1 MTARPKSVPSKTPRA
16 RTGAPASA
24 PAAAAEGA
32 PGPKEALFAQL
43 ASVAKALGHAHRLE
57 LLDLVAQG
65 ERSVEALAG
74 ATGLSV
80 ANTSQHLQHLRRA
93 GLVAARRRGKQ
104 VLYRLAD
111 EAAIPLLVALRTV
124 AERNLAEV
132 QQLLDGWFRE
142 RDALEPVS
150 RRELSRRLRDGTV
163 TVIDVRPEE
172 EYAAGH
178 LPGAVSVPLA
188 ELKRRLRELPPDR
201 EVVAYCRG
209 PYCVMSFEAV
219 AALRKR
225 GLTARR
231 LEDGYPEWKAAGLP
245 VERAEAA

>member
-1 MTARPKSVPSKTPRA
+1 MTDPKSRS
-16 RTGAPASA
+16 ASA
-24 PAAAAEGA
+24 L
-32 PGPKEALFAQL
+32 GPKEALFAQL
-43 ASVAKALGHAHRLE
+43 AVVAKALGHPNRLE

-65 ERSVEALAG
+65 ERSVDALAT
-74 ATGLSV
+74 ATGMSI
-80 ANTSQHLQHLRRA
+80 ANASQHLQHLRRG
-93 GLVAARRRGKQ
+93 GLVTARRDGKH
-104 VLYRLAD
+104 VLYRPAD
-111 EAAIPLLVALRTV
+111 EAAIPLLAALRKV

-132 QQLLDGWFRE
+132 QRLLDGYFRE
-142 RDALEPVS
+142 RDGLEPIS

-163 TVIDVRPEE
+163 TLIDVRPEA

-178 LPGAVSVPLA
+178 VPGAVSVPLA
-188 ELKRRLRELPPDR
+188 ALKRRLRELPPGR

-225 GLTARR
+225 GITARR

-245 VERAEAA
+245 VDVEAG

>member
-1 MTARPKSVPSKTPRA
+1 MNANVKTMTDRRSS
-16 RTGAPASA
+16 PAD
-24 PAAAAEGA
+24 A
-32 PGPKEALFAQL
+32 PGPKEALFVEL
-43 ASVAKALGHAHRLE
+43 AAVAKALGHAHRLE

-65 ERSVEALAG
+65 APTVDALAA

-80 ANTSQHLQHLRRA
+80 ANASQHLQQLRRA
-93 GLVAARRRGKQ
+93 GLVAAQRDGKH
-104 VLYRLAD
+104 VRYRLAD
-111 EAAIPLLVALRTV
+111 QAVIPLLAALRTV
-124 AERNLAEV
+124 AERNVAEV
-132 QQLLDGWFRE
+132 QRLLDGYFRA

-150 RRELSRRLRDGTV
+150 RRELARRLRDGTA
-163 TVIDVRPEE
+163 TVIDVRPKA

-188 ELKRRLRELPPDR
+188 ELKRRLRELPAGR
-201 EVVAYCRG
+201 EIVAYCRG

-219 AALRKR
+219 AALRQR

-245 VERAEAA
+245 VETGTAA